1 MNENLLTNPYAVRG
15 DRTGS
20 DAAAVDEMKVEL
32 SMLLLLL
39 RRVSAALN
47 ENENALFVP
56 THVVLVGRRNLES
69 SAAVIQHCI
78 S

>member
-39 RRVSAALN
+39 LLLRRVSAAWN

-56 THVVLVGRRNLES
+56 THVVL
-69 SAAVIQHCI
+69 
-78 S
+78 